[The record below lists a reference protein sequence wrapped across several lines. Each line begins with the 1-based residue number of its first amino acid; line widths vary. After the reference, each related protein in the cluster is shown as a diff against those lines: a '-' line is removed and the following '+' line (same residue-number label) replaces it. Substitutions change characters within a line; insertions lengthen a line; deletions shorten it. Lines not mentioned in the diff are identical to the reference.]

1 MKKIF
6 KHSLIVL
13 LTLFIAITAY
23 LWFFN
28 ISCRDNEKTNYYVMA
43 NYMQNFNKKAVALLI
58 KDENIYKISDD
69 DLLTKILKENPDINE
84 AFNGYGRKMKHDTDE
99 TILILGDD
107 KRLLLEDAS
116 RTPEFDHHYHESQE
130 IRVFDFTMQLQN

>member
-6 KHSLIVL
+6 KYSLVILGALV
-13 LTLFIAITAY
+13 IALVIY
-23 LWFFN
+23 LSFFSIN
-28 ISCRDNEKTNYYVMA
+28 VRNNEKTNYYALA

-58 KDENIYKISDD
+58 KDENYYKTSDEVI
-69 DLLTKILKENPDINE
+69 LAKILKENIDINE
-84 AFNGYGRKMKHDTDE
+84 AFKGYRYKMKHDTDE
-99 TILILGDD
+99 TILILGDE
-107 KRLLLEDAS
+107 KKLLLEDAS